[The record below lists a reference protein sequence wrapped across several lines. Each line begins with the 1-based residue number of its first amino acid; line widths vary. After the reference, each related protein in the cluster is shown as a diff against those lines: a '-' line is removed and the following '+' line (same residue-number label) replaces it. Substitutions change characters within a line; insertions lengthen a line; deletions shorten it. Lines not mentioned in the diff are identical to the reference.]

1 MKIREKEGLKYFD
14 EGSGEVVLFFHG
26 WGVSAFSCQNLIS
39 ALALEYR
46 VVAPFFRSFAN
57 FKTDEKVIEDLIKA
71 SGKVI
76 VIGHSAGGISAVDFA
91 SHYPNKIKALI
102 LMDSLGALVNKNI
115 SIWTKRW
122 FRESLDV
129 IIHPDSL
136 SLTLIKDFLYQ
147 VHAPRK
153 LLKDAK
159 YIINTDVHLSA
170 DFPKLILWGR
180 EDYLI
185 PIENGYNLQ
194 KALRPYLDKYQ
205 GLKIKVVEGN
215 HYWFLKK
222 QKLFLQEMD
231 GFLKSI

>member
-1 MKIREKEGLKYFD
+1 MKIYEKKGLKYLD
-14 EGSGEVVLFFHG
+14 EGKGEVILFFHG
-26 WGVSAFSCQNLIS
+26 WGISAFSCQNLIS
-39 ALALEYR
+39 TLALEYR

-57 FKTDEKVIEDLIKA
+57 FKSDEKIIEDLVKTV
-71 SGKVI
+71 GKVI

-91 SHYPNKIKALI
+91 SHFPNKIKALI
-102 LMDSLGALVNKNI
+102 LIDCLGAVVNKEM

-122 FRESLDV
+122 FRESLDI
-129 IIHPDSL
+129 IIHPDNL

-147 VHAPRK
+147 MHAPKR

-159 YIINTDVHLSA
+159 YIINTDVSLSA
-170 DFPKLILWGR
+170 SFPRLILWGR

-194 KALRPYLDKYQ
+194 KAIGGAAL
-205 GLKIKVVEGN
+205 KVVEGN

-222 QKLFLQEMD
+222 QKLFLQEID
-231 GFLKSI
+231 EFLKSI